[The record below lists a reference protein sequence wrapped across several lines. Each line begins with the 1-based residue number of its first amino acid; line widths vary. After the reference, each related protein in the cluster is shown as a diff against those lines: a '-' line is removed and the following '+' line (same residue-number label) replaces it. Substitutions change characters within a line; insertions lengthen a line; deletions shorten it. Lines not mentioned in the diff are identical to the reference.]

1 MSEPTLIDH
10 EVRIQLLEKNIMDA
24 DDKSKSHQDTLKSQ
38 FVWIIGTVFTSIA
51 GLILHA
57 IKLI

>member
-1 MSEPTLIDH
+1 MSNPSLIDH
-10 EVRIQLLEKNIMDA
+10 EVRIRHIENTLNDVSKKEKTQ
-24 DDKSKSHQDTLKSQ
+24 QDTLKSQ
-38 FVWIIGTVFTSIA
+38 FVWIIGTVITSIS